1 MCRAT
6 DSGAA
11 ELEKAV
17 QRGAV
22 GIPGRCAVRS
32 VVELLPSN
40 RCGVDLYDDEGLAL
54 IPRI

>member
-6 DSGAA
+6 YGGAA

-32 VVELLPSN
+32 ALKPLPSN

-54 IPRI
+54 IPGI